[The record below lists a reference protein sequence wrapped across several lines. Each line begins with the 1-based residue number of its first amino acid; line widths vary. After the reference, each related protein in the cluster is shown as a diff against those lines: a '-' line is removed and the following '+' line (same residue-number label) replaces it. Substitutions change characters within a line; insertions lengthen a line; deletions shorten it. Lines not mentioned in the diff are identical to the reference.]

1 MRYYLVFS
9 GPLKEV
15 MDYWEIGQMGQMSTF
30 NVHSYSST
38 RVFLSPQIVANECF
52 QLFEFSIIIML
63 PVVILVVMAFNLFVA
78 PGFAQHRTGFCL
90 AKVVRRSVA

>member
-30 NVHSYSST
+30 RVHSYSST
-38 RVFLSPQIVANECF
+38 RCFLNPQIVANECF
-52 QLFEFSIIIML
+52 QWFEFSI
-63 PVVILVVMAFNLFVA
+63 LFS
-78 PGFAQHRTGFCL
+78 TGT
-90 AKVVRRSVA
+90 